1 MIKIKPLIT
10 NLAISLGVGIASAII
25 TKDSMDMYENI
36 NKPTLSPPPIT
47 FPIVWT
53 ILFILMGISAYLIY
67 ISKSCDKKDAL
78 KIYAF
83 QLATNFVWPI
93 LFFNNQLYLFSF
105 IWLIVLWLLVLA
117 MISAFLKISKP
128 AGLLQI
134 PYILWITFAS
144 YLNIMIYIL
153 NR

>member
-1 MIKIKPLIT
+1 MKIKPLIT
-10 NLAISLGVGIASAII
+10 NLAISLGVGIASALI
-25 TKDSMDMYENI
+25 TKNSMELYENI
-36 NKPTLSPPPIT
+36 NKPALSPPSVT

-53 ILFILMGISAYLIY
+53 ILFILMGISSYLVY
-67 ISKSCDKKDAL
+67 ISKSTDKKDAL

-83 QLATNFVWPI
+83 QLFANFVWPI

-105 IWLIVLWLLVLA
+105 IWLIVLLLLVLT
-117 MISAFLKISKP
+117 MIIAFFKISKP
-128 AGLLQI
+128 AGLLQV

-144 YLNIMIYIL
+144 YLNIMVYIL